1 MKHVPL
7 ESITSTFAQPAI
19 PTLPVNPDLW
29 TPKAASI
36 VSAGNIKPSNNMLA
50 NLLFMATKP
59 LVGGQAVVE
68 GVMMRS
74 PKSFAVAVRKPDQT
88 IVIRERQWLSFSEKL
103 PFLKWPLLRGATML
117 VESMYNGLSALQFS
131 AEQAI
136 QDKTSPQPS
145 PATGEGDSKKFD
157 WAMMGTMAFSMLLG
171 IAIFKAVPH
180 IMAYILG
187 EFFGHDGVSAL
198 PVTSV
203 WFHLVDGSIKM
214 TLFIGYILAIGMM
227 KDVKRIFMYHGA
239 EHKSV
244 HVFEKDLELNVENAK
259 IQSTA
264 HPRCGTS
271 LILLVIAV
279 SIIVFAFILPFV
291 PAITTNTMGQSAF
304 LMLLKIPLML
314 PVAGIAYEFQRAAS
328 KNPNN
333 FWIKLFITPGMLMQR
348 LTTRE
353 PTDDQLEIALA
364 ALRKALWREKN
375 TDDKTSETDHLQTY
389 ANFAQVK
396 EALIL

>member
-1 MKHVPL
+1 MKPVLL
-7 ESITSTFAQPAI
+7 ESITSTSALPATR
-19 PTLPVNPDLW
+19 TLPVNPDSW
-29 TPKAASI
+29 IPKVASS
-36 VSAGNIKPSNNMLA
+36 VSIGSTRSPRSNMLA

-74 PKSFAVAVRKPDQT
+74 PKSFAVAIRKPDQS

-103 PFLKWPLLRGATML
+103 PFLRWPLLRGATML

-131 AEQAI
+131 AEQALEE
-136 QDKTSPQPS
+136 DKQKEAKTEKS
-145 PATGEGDSKKFD
+145 GFD
-157 WAMMGTMAFSMLLG
+157 WALMGTMAFSMLLG
-171 IAIFKAVPH
+171 IALFKAVPH
-180 IMAYILG
+180 IIAYILG
-187 EFFGHDGVSAL
+187 EFFGHDGQSAL

-214 TLFIGYILAIGMM
+214 SLFIGYILAISTM

-244 HVFEKDLELNVENAK
+244 HTFEKDLELSVENARL
-259 IQSTA
+259 QSTA

-279 SIIVFAFILPFV
+279 SIVVFAFVLPFV
-291 PAITTNTMGQSAF
+291 PPITTNKLGESLF
-304 LMLLKIPLML
+304 LMALKIPLML
-314 PVAGIAYEFQRAAS
+314 PVAGIAYEFQRAAA
-328 KNPNN
+328 KNPKS
-333 FWIKLFITPGMLMQR
+333 FWIRLFIAPGMLMQR

-353 PTDDQLEIALA
+353 PTDDQLEIALS
-364 ALRKALWREKN
+364 ALRKTMWRENNADKN
-375 TDDKTSETDHLQTY
+375 ASAIDHIQSY
-389 ANFAQVK
+389 ANFAKVK
-396 EALIL
+396 EALVL

>member
-1 MKHVPL
+1 MKPVLP
-7 ESITSTFAQPAI
+7 ESTTSIFAQLVTPI
-19 PTLPVNPDLW
+19 LRVNPSSW
-29 TPKAASI
+29 TLKAASI
-36 VSAGNIKPSNNMLA
+36 GSAGNIRPRSNMLA

-74 PKSFAVAVRKPDQT
+74 PKSFAVAVRKPDQS

-103 PFLKWPLLRGATML
+103 PFLRWPLLRGATML
-117 VESMYNGLSALQFS
+117 IESMYNGLSALQFS
-131 AEQAI
+131 AEQALNE
-136 QDKTSPQPS
+136 KTSPQPS
-145 PATGEGDSKKFD
+145 PPSGEGVKTD
-157 WAMMGTMAFSMLLG
+157 WALMGTMAFSMLLG
-171 IAIFKAVPH
+171 IGLFKAVPH
-180 IMAYILG
+180 IMAYTLG
-187 EFFGHDGVSAL
+187 EIFGQNGQSAL
-198 PVTSV
+198 PVDHM

-214 TLFIGYILAIGMM
+214 SLFIGYIAAISMM

-244 HVFEKDLELNVENAK
+244 HTFEKDLELNVENARL
-259 IQSTA
+259 QSTA

-279 SIIVFAFILPFV
+279 SIVVFAFVLPFV
-291 PAITTNTMGQSAF
+291 PPITTNKLGESLF

-314 PVAGIAYEFQRAAS
+314 PIAGIAYEFQRAAA
-328 KNPNN
+328 KYPKN

-364 ALRKALWREKN
+364 ALRKTLWREHNATPN
-375 TDDKTSETDHLQTY
+375 TSAIDHIQTY

>member
-1 MKHVPL
+1 
-7 ESITSTFAQPAI
+7 
-19 PTLPVNPDLW
+19 
-29 TPKAASI
+29 
-36 VSAGNIKPSNNMLA
+36 
-50 NLLFMATKP
+50 
-59 LVGGQAVVE
+59 
-68 GVMMRS
+68 MRS

-103 PFLKWPLLRGATML
+103 PFLRWPILRGATML

-136 QDKTSPQPS
+136 EKPANENLTPNPS
-145 PATGEGDSKKFD
+145 PETGEGKKVD
-157 WAMMGTMAFSMLLG
+157 WALMGTMAFSMILG
-171 IAIFKAVPH
+171 IGLFKAIPH
-180 IMAYILG
+180 VMAYVLG
-187 EFFGHDGVSAL
+187 EFLGHDGQSAL

-203 WFHLVDGSIKM
+203 WFHLVDGTIKM
-214 TLFIGYILAIGMM
+214 SLFIGYILAISLM

-244 HVFEKDLELNVENAK
+244 HTFEKDLELNVDNARL
-259 IQSTA
+259 QSTA

-279 SIIVFAFILPFV
+279 SIVVFAFVLPFI
-291 PAITTNTMGQSAF
+291 PPITTNKLGESLF

-314 PVAGIAYEFQRAAS
+314 PVAGIAYEFQRAAA
-328 KNPNN
+328 KNPNS
-333 FWIKLFITPGMLMQR
+333 FWIKLFIAPGMLMQR

-364 ALRKALWREKN
+364 ALRKTMWRENN
-375 TDDKTSETDHLQTY
+375 TDPTDTAIDHVQTY
-389 ANFAQVK
+389 ADFAGVK
-396 EALIL
+396 AALA

>member
-1 MKHVPL
+1 
-7 ESITSTFAQPAI
+7 
-19 PTLPVNPDLW
+19 
-29 TPKAASI
+29 
-36 VSAGNIKPSNNMLA
+36 MLA

-74 PKSFAVAVRKPDQT
+74 PKSFAVAVRKPDQS

-131 AEQAI
+131 AEQAL
-136 QDKTSPQPS
+136 DEKTSPQPS
-145 PATGEGDSKKFD
+145 PEIGEGKKLD
-157 WAMMGTMAFSMLLG
+157 WALMGTMAFSMLLG

-187 EFFGHDGVSAL
+187 EFLGHEGQSAL

-214 TLFIGYILAIGMM
+214 TLFIGYILAISTM

-244 HVFEKDLELNVENAK
+244 PTFEKDLDLSVENAQL
-259 IQSTA
+259 QSTA

-279 SIIVFAFILPFV
+279 SIVVFAFVLPFV
-291 PAITTNTMGQSAF
+291 PPITDNKLGESIF

-353 PTDDQLEIALA
+353 PTDDQLEIALS
-364 ALRKALWREKN
+364 ALRKTMWREQN
-375 TDDKTSETDHLQTY
+375 ADQNSSAIDHIQSY
-389 ANFAQVK
+389 PDFAHVR

>member
-1 MKHVPL
+1 MRPVLP
-7 ESITSTFAQPAI
+7 ENTTSIFAQLVTRISPE
-19 PTLPVNPDLW
+19 NPNFWIL
-29 TPKAASI
+29 KVASI
-36 VSAGNIKPSNNMLA
+36 VSVGSIKQRNNMLA
-50 NLLFMATKP
+50 NILFMATKP

-74 PKSFAVAVRKPDQT
+74 PKSFAVAVRKPDQS
-88 IVIRERQWLSFSEKL
+88 IIIRERQWLSFSEKL
-103 PFLKWPLLRGATML
+103 PFLRWPLLRGATML

-131 AEQAI
+131 AEQAL
-136 QDKTSPQPS
+136 D
-145 PATGEGDSKKFD
+145 PADAPKPVSKKEGKYD
-157 WAMMGTMAFSMLLG
+157 WALMGTMAFSLLLG
-171 IAIFKAVPH
+171 LALFKAVPH
-180 IMAYILG
+180 LIAYVLG
-187 EFFGHDGVSAL
+187 ELLGHDGQSAL

-214 TLFIGYILAIGMM
+214 SLFIAYIAAISTM

-244 HVFEKDLELNVENAK
+244 HAFEKDLELNVENTR

-279 SIIVFAFILPFV
+279 SIVVFAFVLPFI
-291 PAITTNTMGQSAF
+291 PPITTNKLGESLF
-304 LMLLKIPLML
+304 LMVLKIPLML
-314 PVAGIAYEFQRAAS
+314 PIAGIAYEFQRAAS
-328 KNPNN
+328 KYPNN

-353 PTDDQLEIALA
+353 PTDDQLEVALA
-364 ALRKALWREKN
+364 ALKKAVWREKHAS
-375 TDDKTSETDHLQTY
+375 TTTSSADHIDTY
-389 ANFAQVK
+389 ANFAAVE
-396 EALIL
+396 EALAS